1 MILKP
6 EFVHMVNS
14 MGLEDGDLALAEIV
28 WQKAERAMQGKPVQE
43 AALLKSAA
51 FKSIADPYD
60 LTQAELQM
68 LTDGIAQVL
77 TNDEMQLKNLKHRIE
92 QCWNKSNPDDKDS
105 EPYFEMMNEYRTD
118 QRKMKKAHVA
128 LARVQHKLK
137 KKMGR

>member
-28 WQKAERAMQGKPVQE
+28 WSKAERAMQGKPVQE
-43 AALLKSAA
+43 ATLLKNAA
-51 FKSIADPYD
+51 FKSIADPHE

-68 LTDGIAQVL
+68 LTDGLSLVL
-77 TNDEMQLKNLKHRIE
+77 TADEQQLKNIKLRIE

-105 EPYFEMMNEYRTD
+105 EVYFDMMNEYRTQ
-118 QRKMKKAHVA
+118 QRKMKKAHKA
-128 LARVQHKLK
+128 LARIQHKLK

>member
-28 WQKAERAMQGKPVQE
+28 WSKAERAMQGKPVQE
-43 AALLKSAA
+43 ATLLKNAA
-51 FKSIADPYD
+51 FKSIADPYE
-60 LTQAELQM
+60 LTQSELQT
-68 LTDGIAQVL
+68 LTDGLSLVL
-77 TNDEMQLKNLKHRIE
+77 TADEQQLKNIKLRIE

-105 EPYFEMMNEYRTD
+105 EVYFDMMNEYRTQ
-118 QRKMKKAHVA
+118 QRKMKKAHIA
-128 LARVQHKLK
+128 LARIQHKLK